1 MKTLFGIFSS
11 LLILACLAFTPSPT
25 NTVVIDLGHGGKD
38 PGSQYQ
44 DLNEKDLVLSL
55 VDKLKASTKGKDIKL
70 IFTRTSDEFI
80 SLNDRLSF
88 IKEANPDLV
97 ISLHVNH
104 SANTEDQ
111 GLEIFTA
118 TANAAAKKSEILAQS
133 LIKSF
138 KEQAIEAE
146 IKNSELFLLKNL
158 DCPAALIE
166 LGYMSN
172 SKDHAFISSDEGQ
185 NKIIE
190 AILNGVAN

>member
-11 LLILACLAFTPSPT
+11 LLILACLAFTPPPT
-25 NTVVIDLGHGGKD
+25 KTVVIDLGHGGKD

-55 VDKLKASTKGKDIKL
+55 VDKLKASTQGKDIKL

-104 SANTEDQ
+104 SANTDDQ
-111 GLEIFTA
+111 GLEIFTT
-118 TANAAAKKSEILAQS
+118 TANEAAKKSEILAQN

-146 IKNSELFLLKNL
+146 FKNSELFLLKNL